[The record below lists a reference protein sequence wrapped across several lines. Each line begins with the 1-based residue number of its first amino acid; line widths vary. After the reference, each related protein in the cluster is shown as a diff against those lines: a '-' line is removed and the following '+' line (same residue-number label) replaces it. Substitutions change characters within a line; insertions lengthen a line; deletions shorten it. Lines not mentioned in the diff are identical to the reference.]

1 MTLAIR
7 QLGPGD
13 EAVLERLARE
23 APQFDLAGRSEPD
36 DPLTPVRA
44 SAYLAHESVL
54 HWIAEEQGRVAGELL
69 CHVLPMPHGA
79 GRELL
84 LYSIGVREGDRRRGV
99 GRALVD
105 TMFQWATGAGVRE
118 VWVLADN
125 PGAEAF
131 YGACGFV
138 RAAEHE
144 QGVLWLLHIPGPR

>member
-1 MTLAIR
+1 MTIAIR
-7 QLGPGD
+7 RLGPGD
-13 EAVLERLARE
+13 EAILERLARE
-23 APQFDLAGRSEPD
+23 APDFDLADRSTPD
-36 DPLTPVRA
+36 DPLSPA
-44 SAYLAHESVL
+44 DAAAYLASELVL

-105 TMFQWATGAGVRE
+105 AMTRWASGAGVRE

-131 YGACGFV
+131 YEACGFV
-138 RAAEHE
+138 RGADHE
-144 QGVLWLLHIPGPR
+144 QGVLWLLGVPG